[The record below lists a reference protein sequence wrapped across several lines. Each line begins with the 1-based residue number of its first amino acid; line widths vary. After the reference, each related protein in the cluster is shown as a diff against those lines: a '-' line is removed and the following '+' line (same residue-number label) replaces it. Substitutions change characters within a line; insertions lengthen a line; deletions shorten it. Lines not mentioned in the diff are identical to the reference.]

1 MKYYFRKILAT
12 LIATLT
18 VFSSAVPAMAADD
31 TNQNYGIE
39 TESAKT
45 NVTLDIADSE
55 ILVSLPKT
63 VIVSGERDSQ
73 DNLYKG
79 HYGVKVEGDYAGN
92 EMVTVVPDTTVELSQ
107 TGKASVDADIT
118 QNKTQW
124 TYDESGE
131 VAEGEISTNKLS
143 AGIWNGTFN
152 FNVSLEKFIPEG
164 YTVLYKYDLSATE
177 NDNVAAYY
185 CVPNENTS
193 PIEVKDETSSPI
205 TSAIKSLFT
214 PMTVYAD
221 EGTTVIESNGIRYEL
236 SDEDTLIISG
246 QGKMK
251 PNVYQDLVK
260 TEEIKKRV
268 AEHFPNMTEVL
279 WNGWANG
286 YSVGIIKDRKYNTDN
301 LEYVSY
307 WNTNSIYPN
316 TVNKAQVLR
325 ESNGLLNYDCDTMHN
340 DKAMYQEVCD
350 YIDSIKDEYII
361 SMPKKVVINEGI
373 SNISNYAFY
382 NCTSLEEITIP
393 NTVTS
398 IDFDALAKT
407 NIKKLTIPNSVTT
420 IADCAFW
427 GNPSLTEVKLSEN
440 LKSLGVNAFQ
450 QCTALTE
457 IEIPEGITKIGQ
469 WTFLDCSSLAK
480 IYIPKAVTLID
491 TWAFL
496 DCNKLKTIYFGGT
509 KSDFENI
516 TVNSQVIGNTS
527 SNPSA
532 CISTA
537 KKYYQCSKYGNYK
550 YYVPENSANECT
562 VYNYS
567 GTKNIVVIP
576 SSMNGKT
583 VNTLENTFAG
593 NTNLEAVTIPN
604 SVKNI
609 NGAFEGCNNLT
620 SIIMPS
626 SLETIG
632 SNTFN
637 CAYNL
642 SNVKI
647 PNTVTSIGANCFAGC
662 NMESIK
668 IPQTVKTIG
677 SNAFADCTK
686 LKAIT
691 IPDSVESIGNYAFSG
706 CTSLANVTLSN
717 KMTEIPNG
725 CFSECTS
732 LTDMCIPS
740 NVTTIG
746 MFAYR
751 NCTGLTELNFPN
763 NITSVGTYAF
773 RGCSNISKI
782 VINKNMTWG
791 STSFFSLNNAE
802 IFIPDMD
809 DEVTPS
815 KFGVNTRTGI
825 LQNCTVYLQS
835 DKHLEFYSEQT
846 MFTDESLNNKLII
859 DSTKF

>member
-1 MKYYFRKILAT
+1 MKNYFRKILAT
-12 LIATLT
+12 LIATIT
-18 VFSSAVPAMAADD
+18 VFSSAVPVMAADD

-107 TGKASVDADIT
+107 TGKASVEADIS
-118 QNKTQW
+118 QDKTQW
-124 TYDESGE
+124 TYDESE
-131 VAEGEISTNKLS
+131 TVAEGEISTNKLS
-143 AGIWNGTFN
+143 AGMWNGTFN

-185 CVPNENTS
+185 CVPNKNTS
-193 PIEVKDETSSPI
+193 PIEVKDEASPI
-205 TSAIKSLFT
+205 TATLKSLFM
-214 PMTVYAD
+214 PMTAYAA
-221 EGTTVIESNGIRYEL
+221 EGATVIEANGIRYEL

-251 PNVYQDLVK
+251 QNVYQDLVK

-268 AEHFPNMTEVL
+268 AEHFPNMTEVI
-279 WNGWANG
+279 WGGWVNLID
-286 YSVGIIKDRKYNTDN
+286 VGPIKDRNYNTDN

-316 TVNKAQVLR
+316 SVNKAQVMR
-325 ESNGLLNYDCDTMHN
+325 ESNGRPYYNCDPQYKDTQ
-340 DKAMYQEVCD
+340 MYQEVCD

-407 NIKKLTIPNSVTT
+407 RIKKLNIPNSVTT

-469 WTFLDCSSLAK
+469 WTFLDCSSLEK

-550 YYVPENSANECT
+550 YYVPEDAANECT

-642 SNVKI
+642 SNVEI

-662 NMESIK
+662 NMQSIK

-686 LKAIT
+686 LKTIT

-706 CTSLANVTLSN
+706 CTSLANVILSN

-763 NITSVGTYAF
+763 NVTSVGTYAF

-782 VINKNMTWG
+782 VINKNMTWV

-809 DEVTPS
+809 DEITPS
-815 KFGVNTRTGI
+815 KFGVNSRTGV

-835 DKHLEFYSEQT
+835 DKHYDFYSSQT
-846 MFTDESLNNKLII
+846 MFTDETLNNKLII

>member
-1 MKYYFRKILAT
+1 MRKAIKKSIAIM
-12 LIATLT
+12 IATLT
-18 VFSSAVPAMAADD
+18 VFSSTISALAAE

-39 TESAKT
+39 TDNAKT

-63 VIVSGERDSQ
+63 VIVSGTRDSQ

-92 EMVTVVPDTTVELSQ
+92 EMVSVVPDTTVELSQ
-107 TGKASVDADIT
+107 NGKASVDADIS

-143 AGIWNGTFN
+143 AGMWNGTFN

-193 PIEVKDETSSPI
+193 PIEVKEETSSPI
-205 TSAIKSLFT
+205 ISAIMSLFT
-214 PMTVYAD
+214 PMTAYAD

-236 SDEDTLIISG
+236 SDKDTLIISG

-251 PNVYQDLVK
+251 SNVYQDLVK
-260 TEEIKKRV
+260 TDEIKKKV
-268 AEHFPNMTEVL
+268 AEQFPNIAEVI
-279 WNGWANG
+279 WNGWSDG
-286 YSVGIIKDRKYNTDN
+286 YTVGVIKDRNYNTDN

-307 WNTNSIYPN
+307 WSTNSIYPN

-325 ESNGLLNYDCDTMHN
+325 ESNGLTSYDCDTKHKDN
-340 DKAMYQEVCD
+340 AMYQEVCD
-350 YIDSIKDEYII
+350 YIDTIKDEYII

-373 SNISNYAFY
+373 SNLSSYAFY
-382 NCTSLEEITIP
+382 NCTTLEEITIP

-407 NIKKLTIPNSVTT
+407 SIKKLVIPNSVTT
-420 IADCAFW
+420 IEDCAFW
-427 GNPSLTEVKLSEN
+427 GNTALTEVTLSEN
-440 LKSLGVNAFQ
+440 LKKLGVNAFQ

-480 IYIPKAVTLID
+480 LVLPKSVTLID

-496 DCNKLKTIYFGGT
+496 DCSKLKTIYYGGT

-537 KKYYQCSKYGNYK
+537 TKYYQNTKYGNYK
-550 YYVPENSANECT
+550 YFVPEDADNECS
-562 VYNYS
+562 VYEYS
-567 GTKNIVVIP
+567 GNKSNIVIP
-576 SSMNGKT
+576 SSMNGK
-583 VNTLENTFAG
+583 
-593 NTNLEAVTIPN
+593 AVTTLVDTFKLNENIVSVVIPD

-609 NGAFEGCNNLT
+609 NGAFAGCSNLT
-620 SIIMPS
+620 TIIMPS
-626 SLETIG
+626 ALEILG
-632 SNTFN
+632 SSAFN
-637 CAYNL
+637 CASKLTNIE
-642 SNVKI
+642 I
-647 PNTVTSIGANCFAGC
+647 PNTVTQIGAYCFAGC
-662 NMESIK
+662 DMTSINL
-668 IPQTVKTIG
+668 PNTITYIG
-677 SNAFADCTK
+677 TQAFADCTK
-686 LKAIT
+686 LKSIT
-691 IPDSVESIGNYAFSG
+691 IPESVESMGTYVFSG
-706 CTSLANVTLSN
+706 CTSLTDVTLPN
-717 KMTEIPNG
+717 TITEIPNG
-725 CFSECTS
+725 CFDGCIS

-751 NCTGLTELNFPN
+751 DCTGLTELIFPSN
-763 NITSVGTYAF
+763 VTSVGTYSF
-773 RGCSNISKI
+773 RGCTNINKI
-782 VINKNMTWG
+782 VFNKNMTWG
-791 STSFFSLNNAE
+791 ATSFFSISNAE

-809 DEVTPS
+809 EGIEPS
-815 KFGVNTRTGI
+815 KFGSNTRTGI
-825 LQNCTVYLQS
+825 LENCTVYLQS
-835 DKHLEFYSEQT
+835 DKYLDFYSEQT
-846 MFTDESLNNKLII
+846 MFTDETLNNNLIV
-859 DSTKF
+859 DATKF

>member
-1 MKYYFRKILAT
+1 MKSYFRKTLAI

-18 VFSSAVPAMAADD
+18 IFSSAVPVIAADD

-79 HYGVKVEGDYAGN
+79 YYGVKVEGDYAGN
-92 EMVTVVPDTTVELSQ
+92 EMVTIVPDTTVELSQ
-107 TGKASVDADIT
+107 TGKASVEADIS
-118 QNKTQW
+118 QDKTQW
-124 TYDESGE
+124 TYDESGA

-143 AGIWNGTFN
+143 AGMWNGTFN
-152 FNVSLEKFIPEG
+152 FNVSLEKFIPDG

-193 PIEVKDETSSPI
+193 PIEVKDETSPI
-205 TSAIKSLFT
+205 TATLKSLFM
-214 PMTVYAD
+214 PMTAYAA
-221 EGTTVIESNGIRYEL
+221 EGATVIESNGIRYEL

-251 PNVYQDLVK
+251 RNVYQDLVK

-268 AEHFPNMTEVL
+268 SEHFPNMTEVI
-279 WNGWANG
+279 WGGWVNLID
-286 YSVGIIKDRKYNTDN
+286 VGPIKDRNYNTDN

-316 TVNKAQVLR
+316 SVNKAQVMR
-325 ESNGLLNYDCDTMHN
+325 ESNGRPYYNCDPQYKDTQ
-340 DKAMYQEVCD
+340 MYQEVCD

-427 GNPSLTEVKLSEN
+427 GNSSLTEVKLSEN

-457 IEIPEGITKIGQ
+457 IEIPEGISKIGQ
-469 WTFLDCSSLAK
+469 WCFLGCTNLAK

-491 TWAFL
+491 GWAFL

-509 KSDFENI
+509 KADFDNI
-516 TVNSQVIGNTS
+516 TVESQVVGNIS

-550 YYVPENSANECT
+550 YYVPEDATNECT
-562 VYNYS
+562 VYDYN
-567 GTKNIVVIP
+567 GTKSIVVIP

-609 NGAFEGCNNLT
+609 NGAFAGCSNLT
-620 SIIMPS
+620 TIVMPS
-626 SLETIG
+626 SLEILG
-632 SNTFN
+632 SDAFN
-637 CAYNL
+637 CAYKL
-642 SNVKI
+642 SSIEI
-647 PNTVTSIGANCFAGC
+647 PTTVTAIGANCFAGC
-662 NMESIK
+662 DMETIK
-668 IPQTVKTIG
+668 IPETVKSIG
-677 SNAFADCTK
+677 SYAFADCTK
-686 LKAIT
+686 LESIT
-691 IPDSVESIGNYAFSG
+691 IPESVESMGSYVFSG
-706 CTSLANVTLSN
+706 CTRLTDVRLSN
-717 KMTEIPNG
+717 SITEIPNG
-725 CFSECTS
+725 CFEGCMN

-740 NVTTIG
+740 SVTSIG
-746 MFAYR
+746 TSAYKD
-751 NCTGLTELNFPN
+751 CTGLTELEFPN

-773 RGCSNISKI
+773 RGCSNIRKI
-782 VINKNMTWG
+782 VINKNMTWV

-809 DEVTPS
+809 DEITPS
-815 KFGVNTRTGI
+815 KFGVNGRTGI

-835 DKHLEFYSEQT
+835 DKHLEFYSTQA
-846 MFTDESLNNKLII
+846 MFTDETLNNKLII

>member
-1 MKYYFRKILAT
+1 MKNYFRKILAT

-18 VFSSAVPAMAADD
+18 VFSSTVPAMAADD

-79 HYGVKVEGDYAGN
+79 HYGVKVVGDYAGN

-107 TGKASVDADIT
+107 TGKASVEAVISQD
-118 QNKTQW
+118 KTQW
-124 TYDESGE
+124 TYDESGT

-143 AGIWNGTFN
+143 AGMWNGTFN

-193 PIEVKDETSSPI
+193 PIEVKDEASPI
-205 TSAIKSLFT
+205 TATLKSLFM
-214 PMTVYAD
+214 PMTAYAA
-221 EGTTVIESNGIRYEL
+221 EGATVIESNGIRYEL

-279 WNGWANG
+279 WNGWENG
-286 YSVGIIKDRKYNTDN
+286 YSVGIISDRKYNTDN

-316 TVNKAQVLR
+316 SVNKAQVMR
-325 ESNGLLNYDCDTMHN
+325 ESNGRPYYNCDPQYKDTQ
-340 DKAMYQEVCD
+340 MYQEVCD

-361 SMPKKVVINEGI
+361 SMPNKVVINEGI

-407 NIKKLTIPNSVTT
+407 RIKKLNIPNSVTT
-420 IADCAFW
+420 IDDCAFW
-427 GNPSLTEVKLSEN
+427 GNPSLSEVTLSEN

-457 IEIPEGITKIGQ
+457 IEIPEGISKIGQ
-469 WTFLDCSSLAK
+469 WCFLGCTNLAK
-480 IYIPKAVTLID
+480 IYIPKSVTLIEG
-491 TWAFL
+491 WAFL

-509 KSDFENI
+509 KADFENI
-516 TVNSQVIGNTS
+516 TVESQVVGNTS

-550 YYVPENSANECT
+550 YYVPEDVANECT

-567 GTKNIVVIP
+567 GTKSIVVIP
-576 SSMNGKT
+576 SSMNGHK

-609 NGAFEGCNNLT
+609 NGAFEGCSNLT

-642 SNVKI
+642 SNVEI

-677 SNAFADCTK
+677 SNAFAGCTK

-732 LTDMCIPS
+732 LTDICIPS

-782 VINKNMTWG
+782 VINKNMTWV
-791 STSFFSLNNAE
+791 STSFFSLNSAE

-809 DEVTPS
+809 DEITPS
-815 KFGVNTRTGI
+815 KFGVNSRTGV

-835 DKHLEFYSEQT
+835 DKHYDFYSSQT
-846 MFTDESLNNKLII
+846 MFTDETLNNKLII